1 MNVLNCIVLN
11 TVDYDKGLLD
21 WLTTICPEVYKSKGL
36 RYSCTV
42 YRMHA
47 KPLYEI
53 KPYTAGYQTIPQIL
67 K

>member
-1 MNVLNCIVLN
+1 MQAM
-11 TVDYDKGLLD
+11 
-21 WLTTICPEVYKSKGL
+21 
-36 RYSCTV
+36 